1 MQPSIRKS
9 YREYFYP
16 PSANAVR
23 IVLPTGYLGLLY
35 FLMEGAT
42 VGNITPVAQRIH
54 LSQSAITRAMA
65 IVERFL

>member
-1 MQPSIRKS
+1 
-9 YREYFYP
+9 
-16 PSANAVR
+16 VR
-23 IVLPTGYLGLLY
+23 IVMPTGNLGLLY

-42 VGNITPVAQRIH
+42 VGNITPVAQRTH